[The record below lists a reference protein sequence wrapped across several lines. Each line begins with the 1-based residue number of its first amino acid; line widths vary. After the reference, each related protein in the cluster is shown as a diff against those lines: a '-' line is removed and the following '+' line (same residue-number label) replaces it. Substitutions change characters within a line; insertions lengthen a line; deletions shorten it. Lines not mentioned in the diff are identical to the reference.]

1 MPLKPDDMAAAMLT
15 ALPQAWKEV
24 YKDKGIPFP
33 GGDQDAQR
41 VLFIAIARGLLT
53 YLKNNPSEI
62 MNTIDLTVPPGRKI
76 TYTVNS
82 VDFKTNLT

>member
-24 YKDKGIPFP
+24 KGVEFP
-33 GGDQDAQR
+33 GGGQDDQR

-53 YLKNNPSEI
+53 YLKNNPNEI
-62 MNTIDLTVPPGRKI
+62 MNTINLTVPAGGNISYP
-76 TYTVNS
+76 VNS
-82 VDFKTNLT
+82 VDFKTN

>member
-24 YKDKGIPFP
+24 KGVDFP
-33 GGDQDAQR
+33 GGGQDDQR

-62 MNTIDLTVPPGRKI
+62 MNTIDLTAPPGGKI

>member
-24 YKDKGIPFP
+24 KGVDFP
-33 GGDQDAQR
+33 GGGQDDQR

-53 YLKNNPSEI
+53 YLESNQ
-62 MNTIDLTVPPGRKI
+62 NTIINTIRLKDPVSGSSFTYNVDALDLNTDLR
-76 TYTVNS
+76 
-82 VDFKTNLT
+82 

>member
-1 MPLKPDDMAAAMLT
+1 MPLKPDDLAAAMLT
-15 ALPQAWKEV
+15 ALPLAWKEV
-24 YKDKGIPFP
+24 KGFDFP
-33 GGDQDAQR
+33 DGSGQDDQR

-53 YLKNNPSEI
+53 YLKNNPNEI
-62 MNTIDLTVPPGRKI
+62 LNTIDLTVPPGGRI